1 MPASLMGPWG
11 KKVAVER
18 GAERGQ
24 SVSRLN
30 VLIAITAAIIGLIYG
45 YDLGSIASA
54 LLFLVPAFDLST
66 FMTSV
71 VTSAVVLGQLF
82 GIFLALALVSFSFVY
97 ILAPA
102 TKGRPLEEIRS
113 YWYNGGSWPEES
125 HT

>member
-1 MPASLMGPWG
+1 VALRGRVTVDVQTFHAPRSRFRFRVISSPLRSRPLCYYASISDGTSG
-11 KKVAVER
+11 ERRFTAEEGAVR
-18 GAERGQ
+18 GR

-30 VLIAITAAIIGLIYG
+30 LLIAITAAIIGLIYG

-71 VTSAVVLGQLF
+71 VTSAVVL
-82 GIFLALALVSFSFVY
+82 
-97 ILAPA
+97 
-102 TKGRPLEEIRS
+102 RS
-113 YWYNGGSWPEES
+113 RSS